1 MAQKNQIL
9 GTKYVPGYC
18 ANYFDN
24 PWYEKDLMGYFN
36 FLDYTDMS
44 RDPAKY
50 FEKKKVINFDIIHHK
65 CRGDPLKET
74 YEGYQTVKTKD
85 LKNYP
90 NPEKKEVVGGVIR
103 NIKRRD
109 LFVEKEVVNNHFKF

>member
-18 ANYFDN
+18 ANYFDK
-24 PWYEKDLMGYFN
+24 PWYEKNLMGYFDY
-36 FLDYTDMS
+36 LDYTDMS

-50 FEKKKVINFDIIHHK
+50 FEKKDINFDIIHRE
-65 CRGDPLKET
+65 CRGDPLKGT

-85 LKNYP
+85 LKNSP
-90 NPEKKEVVGGVIR
+90 KPEKKRSSSGC
-103 NIKRRD
+103 NK
-109 LFVEKEVVNNHFKF
+109 